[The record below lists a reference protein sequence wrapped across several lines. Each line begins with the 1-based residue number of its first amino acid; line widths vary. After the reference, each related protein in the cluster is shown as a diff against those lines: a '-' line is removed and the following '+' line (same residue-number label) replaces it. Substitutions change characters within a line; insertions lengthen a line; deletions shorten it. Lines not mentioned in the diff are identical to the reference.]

1 MMKNVAEEK
10 INKDEAA
17 LQEAM
22 PVERRSFLGL
32 IIGLITAGIGSTL
45 AAIIGRYSVAPA
57 FAAPDESNW
66 VEVGLLEEIPE
77 DVPIKRNVVI
87 SQTAGWG
94 RFNSQ
99 QLVWVTKKADK
110 VEVFSAV
117 CPHLG
122 CTINETKNGF
132 ACACHGSVWSSAGE
146 RKAGPA
152 PRDMD
157 VLEHKIEGDVLK
169 VKYRY
174 FKQGI
179 EKKEE
184 LS

>member
-1 MMKNVAEEK
+1 MKIVPKEK
-10 INKDEAA
+10 INDGANRS
-17 LQEAM
+17 QET

-32 IIGLITAGIGSTL
+32 LIGLISAGIASTL
-45 AAIIGRYSVAPA
+45 GAIIGRYSVAPA
-57 FAAPDESNW
+57 FAAPDEANW

-77 DVPIKRNVVI
+77 DVPIKRNVVV
-87 SQTAGWG
+87 SQDAGWG

-99 QLVWVTKKADK
+99 QLVWVSKKDDK

-132 ACACHGSVWSSAGE
+132 ACACHGSVWDDAGE
-146 RKAGPA
+146 KKAGPA
-152 PRDMD
+152 PRNMD